1 MYEYNAKTQKRKVL
15 PYETKKAKKR
25 QNRILPLLSSVI
37 AMQQIMEFCE
47 IPPQETWNFVKT
59 WQRIPWNFVK
69 FRHDKS

>member
-47 IPPQETWNFVKT
+47 IPPQ
-59 WQRIPWNFVK
+59 
-69 FRHDKS
+69 

>member
-37 AMQQIMEFCE
+37 AMQQIM
-47 IPPQETWNFVKT
+47 
-59 WQRIPWNFVK
+59 NFVK
-69 FRHDKS
+69 FRPKKLGIL